1 MTNFIKLHRVS
12 LITEKPIP
20 HGDVLVNIEKIVIVE
35 RAGEFTKIA
44 VTGDEGYFFIT
55 EDFDEI
61 ERKIG
66 IFIDDIPANL
76 WFKSGG
82 TI

>member
-20 HGDVLVNIEKIVIVE
+20 HGDVLVNIDQITIVE
-35 RAGEFTKIA
+35 RADKFTKIS
-44 VTGDEGYFFIT
+44 VVGDEGYFFVA

-61 ERKIG
+61 EKKIG
-66 IFIDDIPANL
+66 IYIDDFPANL
-76 WFKSGG
+76 FFKEG
-82 TI
+82 